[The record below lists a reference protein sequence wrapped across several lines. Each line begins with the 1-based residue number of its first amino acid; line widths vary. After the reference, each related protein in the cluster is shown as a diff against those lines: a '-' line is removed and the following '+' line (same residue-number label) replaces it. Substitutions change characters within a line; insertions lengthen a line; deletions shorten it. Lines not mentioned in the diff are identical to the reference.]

1 MWDIAL
7 IWLVSAVSVVGVI
20 YLLKSA
26 RRRRFAGLA
35 NFHWPGTIAIA
46 LIIGAFPAFVF
57 YNQSPRVV
65 EVPEGVAERPNIS
78 DISKNK

>member
-1 MWDIAL
+1 MWDIVL

-26 RRRRFAGLA
+26 RRRRFAALA
-35 NFHWPGTIAIA
+35 NFHWPGTIVIA

-78 DISKNK
+78 HISKDK

>member
-1 MWDIAL
+1 MWDIVL
-7 IWLVSAVSVVGVI
+7 IWLVSAVSVVGII
-20 YLLKSA
+20 YMLKSA

-35 NFHWPGTIAIA
+35 NFHWPGTIVIA
-46 LIIGAFPAFVF
+46 LIIGAFPAFIF

-78 DISKNK
+78 QIAKNK

>member
-1 MWDIAL
+1 MWDVVL
-7 IWLVSAVSVVGVI
+7 IWLFSAVSVVGVI

-26 RRRRFAGLA
+26 RRRRFAVLA
-35 NFHWPGTIAIA
+35 HFHWPGTIVIA
-46 LIIGAFPAFVF
+46 FIIGAFPAFIF

-78 DISKNK
+78 HISKDK

>member
-1 MWDIAL
+1 MWDIVL

-26 RRRRFAGLA
+26 RRRRFADLA
-35 NFHWPGTIAIA
+35 NFHWPGTIVIA
-46 LIIGAFPAFVF
+46 LIIGAFPAFIF

-65 EVPEGVAERPNIS
+65 EVPEGVAERPKIS
-78 DISKNK
+78 HISKK

>member
-1 MWDIAL
+1 MWDIVL
-7 IWLVSAVSVVGVI
+7 IWLVSAVSVGGVI

-26 RRRRFAGLA
+26 RRRRFAALA
-35 NFHWPGTIAIA
+35 NFHWPGTIVIA
-46 LIIGAFPAFVF
+46 LIIGAFPAFIF